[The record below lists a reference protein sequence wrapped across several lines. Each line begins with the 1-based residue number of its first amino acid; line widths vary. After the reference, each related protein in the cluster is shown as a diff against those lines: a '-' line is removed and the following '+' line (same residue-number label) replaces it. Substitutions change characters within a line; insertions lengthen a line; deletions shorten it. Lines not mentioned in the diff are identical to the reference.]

1 MISKDLVNGKNSV
14 QYKIKK
20 ISGDASFR
28 EFFRIEKKNT
38 STILVKA
45 NKDKFRNLIIYSAIN
60 ELLIKNKIKAPKL
73 VQEYFKQNMMEI
85 ENLGSQS
92 FLNYIKNRKYKF
104 NDYKKLVEIIINLQK
119 INFNK
124 QIKFKKNTIKI
135 KDHNLL
141 ELHKE
146 SNLFFDWYLK
156 NNSKKKEF
164 KKNKN
169 KIQKELHALYKKLY
183 FQEMCFV
190 HRDFHA
196 SNIMVKNKKFGLIDS
211 QDALRGNLLYDVAS
225 LIDDV
230 RIKLPIKLKF
240 SLFSYYLS
248 KTPKIK
254 KMTEKILAQ
263 NDFDILSVQRNLK
276 ILGIFVRLFKRDN
289 KSSYLKYLPYIW
301 QLLEL
306 RLKNPIFINLK
317 HLLSAKNNDYAFFW
331 EVTYIILKRG
341 YSIKEIPVKLIY
353 RKLGKSKMKF
363 SHIIYSL
370 LYLFKIFISKK

>member
-1 MISKDLVNGKNSV
+1 M

-28 EFFRIEKKNT
+28 EFYKIEKN
-38 STILVKA
+38 SRFTILVKA
-45 NKDKFRNLIIYSAIN
+45 NKNKYRNLIIYAAIN

-73 VQEYFKQNMMEI
+73 IQEYFIKNMMEI
-85 ENLGSQS
+85 ENLGSYS
-92 FLNYIKNRKYKF
+92 FLEHIKNKKNKF
-104 NDYKKLVEIIINLQK
+104 DDYKKLIKLIIKLQK
-119 INFNK
+119 INLK
-124 QIKFKKNTIKI
+124 KYIKFRNNKIRIKKF
-135 KDHNLL
+135 NLP

-146 SNLFFDWYLK
+146 SDLFFDWYLK
-156 NNSKKKEF
+156 NNSEKKEF
-164 KKNKN
+164 KKNKD
-169 KIQKELHALYKKLY
+169 KIKKELNVLYKKLY

-230 RIKLPIKLKF
+230 RIKLPIKLKS

-248 KTPKIK
+248 KTSKIK
-254 KMTEKILAQ
+254 HNTEKLLAQ

-276 ILGIFVRLFKRDN
+276 ILGIFVRLFKRDH
-289 KSSYLKYLPYIW
+289 KLSYLKYLPYIW
-301 QLLEL
+301 KLLEL

-317 HLLSAKNNDYAFFW
+317 YLLNKAVPIKNRKKVKFNDN
-331 EVTYIILKRG
+331 
-341 YSIKEIPVKLIY
+341 
-353 RKLGKSKMKF
+353 
-363 SHIIYSL
+363 
-370 LYLFKIFISKK
+370 

>member
-1 MISKDLVNGKNSV
+1 M
-14 QYKIKK
+14 QYKVKK

-28 EFFRIEKKNT
+28 EFYKIEKNFK

-45 NKDKFRNLIIYSAIN
+45 NKDKFRNLIVYAAIN

-73 VQEYFKQNMMEI
+73 IQEYFANNMMEI
-85 ENLGSQS
+85 ENLGSYS
-92 FLNYIKNRKYKF
+92 FLEYIKNKKNKF
-104 NDYKKLVEIIINLQK
+104 NDYKKLIELIIELQK
-119 INFNK
+119 INL
-124 QIKFKKNTIKI
+124 KKNIRFKNNIIKI
-135 KDHNLL
+135 NKFSLP

-156 NNSKKKEF
+156 SNSKKIEF
-164 KKNKN
+164 NKN
-169 KIQKELHALYKKLY
+169 KKKIKKELNILYKKLH

-196 SNIMVKNKKFGLIDS
+196 SNIMIKNKKFGLIDS

-230 RIKLPIKLKF
+230 RIKLSKELKS

-248 KTPKIK
+248 KTNKIK
-254 KMTEKILAQ
+254 NNKEKLIAK

-276 ILGIFVRLFKRDN
+276 ILGIFVRLCKRDR

-301 QLLEL
+301 KLLEL

-317 HLLSAKNNDYAFFW
+317 HLLDKAVNKKNRKKVNFNDN
-331 EVTYIILKRG
+331 
-341 YSIKEIPVKLIY
+341 
-353 RKLGKSKMKF
+353 
-363 SHIIYSL
+363 
-370 LYLFKIFISKK
+370 